1 LFYKI
6 KNKLK
11 NDSTEKIELFSV
23 GSEIFESSK

>member
-1 LFYKI
+1 METTF
-6 KNKLK
+6 K